1 MKGVSDLIN
10 DQGVVNVDFADV
22 RTIMSNKGVALMGV
36 IRNYQTYRVGHPGNR
51 VPNGIP
57 RELDGTS
64 KSWTPGCRL
73 SPGYLSPGVAFIGY
87 VGREVW
93 CGGHRLGHT

>member
-1 MKGVSDLIN
+1 MGWISETVGAPGNCELDYLTLPGCELP
-10 DQGVVNVDFADV
+10 GVV
-22 RTIMSNKGVALMGV
+22 LMGV
-36 IRNYQTYRVGHPGNR
+36 SRNYQTYRVGHPGDR
-51 VPNGIP
+51 VLNGIP

-64 KSWTPGCRL
+64 ESWTPGCRL
-73 SPGYLSPGVAFIGY
+73 SPGYQSPGVAFIGY

>member
-1 MKGVSDLIN
+1 MGWISETVGAPGNCELDYLTSPGYELP
-10 DQGVVNVDFADV
+10 
-22 RTIMSNKGVALMGV
+22 GVALIRV
-36 IRNYQTYRVGHPGNR
+36 SRNYHTYRVGHPGDR
-51 VPNGIP
+51 VLNGIP

-64 KSWTPGCRL
+64 ESWTPGCRL
-73 SPGYLSPGVAFIGY
+73 SPGYQSPGVAFIGY